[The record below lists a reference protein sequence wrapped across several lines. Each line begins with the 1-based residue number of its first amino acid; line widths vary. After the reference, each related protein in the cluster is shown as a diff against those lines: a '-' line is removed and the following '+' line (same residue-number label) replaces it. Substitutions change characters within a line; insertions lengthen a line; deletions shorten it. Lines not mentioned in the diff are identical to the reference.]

1 MATLSPPMDDLGA
14 TPHER
19 GGIWAWITTTD
30 HKRIGILYGASAI
43 LFFIV
48 GGVEALLIRLQ
59 LAVPN
64 GEVISADAY
73 NQMFTMHATTMVF
86 LVVMPGAA
94 AFTNYFLPI
103 LIGARDVAFPR
114 LNALSYWI
122 FFFGGIFLTVAFF
135 IGGAPDGGWFGYAPL
150 STQTPEVVRMDYWA
164 LGVQILGVAS
174 IASSV
179 NFITT
184 VFTMR
189 APGMTLMRMPVFAWM
204 AFIVSFLLLFSL
216 PIVAIGLFQVFFDRN
231 LGTLFF
237 EAAGGG
243 DPVLWQHL
251 FWLFGH
257 PEVYVLIL
265 PAMGIVSEVLPTFS
279 RKPLFGRSF
288 VIFSGIAIGFMGFG
302 VWAHH
307 MFTSGL
313 GPVAEAAFALTTM
326 FIAVPTGVKIFNWIG
341 TIWGGSLRM
350 KTPMLFSLGFIAMF
364 VIGGL
369 SGVTHSIA
377 PADWQQHD
385 TYYVVA
391 HFHYVLFGGAVLGL
405 FSGIYYWWP
414 KVTGRLLS
422 ERIGRWHFWSMLA
435 GFNLTFA
442 PMHFLGLNGM
452 PRRTYRYPEGL
463 GFEFWNFLATAGS
476 LLLAVSFL
484 VFLWNIFW
492 TRKHGEV
499 AGNDPWDG
507 RTLEW
512 TISSPPPEHNF
523 DTIPV
528 VQDEDDFWHHKYA
541 TDDTGHAVPV
551 VAGASEDAETDDD
564 HGDIHLPSPS
574 YYPALSAAGMFITL
588 MGLVYVPW
596 GLIAVVTGAVVTMW
610 GLFGWSMEPLTRESH
625 E

>member
-1 MATLSPPMDDLGA
+1 MATVTPSVDSHEGA
-14 TPHER
+14 SRR
-19 GGIWAWITTTD
+19 GVWSWITTTD
-30 HKRIGILYGASAI
+30 HKRIGILYGVSS
-43 LFFIV
+43 LVFFII
-48 GGVEALLIRLQ
+48 GGIEALLIRVQ
-59 LAVPN
+59 LAAPN
-64 GEVISADAY
+64 GEFLSADAY

-86 LVVMPGAA
+86 LVVMPAAA

-114 LNALSYWI
+114 LNGFSYWI
-122 FFFGGIFLTVAFF
+122 YFFGGLFLTVSFF
-135 IGGAPDGGWFGYAPL
+135 VGGGPDGGWFGYAPL
-150 STQTPEVVRMDYWA
+150 STQVGEVVRMDYWA
-164 LGVQILGVAS
+164 LGLQIVGLAS
-174 IASSV
+174 LLASV

-204 AFIVSFLLLFSL
+204 SLVVNFLLLFSL
-216 PIVAIGLFQVFFDRN
+216 PIITVGLFQVFFDRN
-231 LGTLFF
+231 LGTLFYD
-237 EAAGGG
+237 AANGG
-243 DPVLWQHL
+243 DPILWQHL

-265 PAMGIVSEVLPTFS
+265 PAMGIVSEVLPTFA

-307 MFTSGL
+307 MFTAGL

-326 FIAVPTGVKIFNWIG
+326 FIAVPTGVKIFNWLG
-341 TIWGGSLRM
+341 TIWGGSL
-350 KTPMLFSLGFIAMF
+350 KLNTPMLFSLGFIGMF

-385 TYYVVA
+385 SYYVVA
-391 HFHYVLFGGAVLGL
+391 HFHYVLFGGAVFGL
-405 FSGIYYWWP
+405 FSGLYYWWP
-414 KVTGRLLS
+414 KITGRLLD
-422 ERIGRWHFWSMLA
+422 EKLGKTHFWLTLL

-463 GFEFWNFLATAGS
+463 GFEFWNFIATLG
-476 LLLAVSFL
+476 SFL
-484 VFLWNIFW
+484 IAFALLFLLWNMVR
-492 TRKHGEV
+492 TRKHGEI
-499 AGNDPWDG
+499 AGPDPWDG

-523 DTIPV
+523 DRIPV
-528 VQDEDDFWHHKYA
+528 VEHEDDWWHRKYTTA
-541 TDDTGHAVPV
+541 EDGTAVAIDPPPSLD
-551 VAGASEDAETDDD
+551 SEPEE
-564 HGDIHLPSPS
+564 GIHLPSPS
-574 YYPALSAAGMFITL
+574 YYPALASAGLFVTM
-588 MGLVYVPW
+588 MGLVYLPG
-596 GLIAVVTGAVVTMW
+596 GLFAVGIGALITLW
-610 GLFGWSMEPLTRESH
+610 GLFGWSMEPLTREDH
-625 E
+625 